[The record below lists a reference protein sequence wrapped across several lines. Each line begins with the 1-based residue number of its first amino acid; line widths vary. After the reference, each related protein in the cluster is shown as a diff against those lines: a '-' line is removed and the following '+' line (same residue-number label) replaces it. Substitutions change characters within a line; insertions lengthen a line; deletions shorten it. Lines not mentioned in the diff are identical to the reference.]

1 MTELTKLTISQALD
15 LMRAG
20 EISALELTEAHLA
33 RIHALDG
40 KIGAYLTVTA
50 DLARQQAAAAD
61 QARAQGSDAALL
73 GIPISLKDVLSTK
86 GIETTCG
93 SQILKGY
100 QPLFDATA
108 VARLYE
114 AGAVLLGKV
123 NMDEFAMG
131 SSTENSGYFPT
142 RNPWNLERVPGGSSG
157 GSAASVAAN
166 IALASL
172 GSDTGGSIRQ
182 PASFCGLSAIKPSY
196 GRVSRYGLIAY
207 GSSFDQTGPFAR
219 TVEDVA
225 RLLMVIA
232 GHDPLDSTSMPLAVP
247 DYPAALPGDIR
258 GLKIGLPAE
267 YFAEGLQPAV
277 RAAVQA
283 AATQL
288 EDLGAELRQV
298 SLEHADYCLPAYYI
312 IAMAE
317 ASANLA
323 RYDGVRFGARIEGV
337 DLIDT
342 YKKTRGA
349 GFGDEVKRRI
359 MLGTYTLSAGYYDA
373 YYGKAQAVRTLIRQ
387 EFDALFGQVDA
398 LLAPVAPTTAFKF
411 GAVAHDPLQMILA
424 DELTISANLA
434 GLCGLSL
441 PCGFDAAGLPIG
453 MQLLGAPFTEARIL
467 QLGAAYQ
474 TATDWHL
481 RSPENLD
488 AATSY

>member
-1 MTELTKLTISQALD
+1 MTELTSLTISQALE
-15 LMRAG
+15 LMRAR
-20 EISALELTEAHLA
+20 EISALDLTEAHLA
-33 RIHALDG
+33 RIEALDG
-40 KIGAYLTVTA
+40 QVGAYLTVTA
-50 DLARQQAAAAD
+50 DLAREQADAAD
-61 QARAQGSDAALL
+61 KARAAGEEGALL
-73 GIPISLKDVLSTK
+73 GIPISLKDVLSTE

-93 SQILKGY
+93 SKILKGY
-100 QPLFDATA
+100 TPIFDATA

-131 SSTENSGYFPT
+131 SSTENSGYFVT

-166 IALASL
+166 MALASL

-182 PASFCGLSAIKPSY
+182 PASLCSVSAIKPSY

-225 RLLMVIA
+225 RVLAVIA

-247 DYPAALPGDIR
+247 EYLSELEDDIA
-258 GLKIGLPAE
+258 GMKIGLPVE
-267 YFAEGLQPAV
+267 YFGEGLQPEVEAAAR
-277 RAAVQA
+277 RAAA
-283 AATQL
+283 QL
-288 EDLGAELRQV
+288 ESMGAELLEV
-298 SLEHADYCLPAYYI
+298 SLAHADYCLPAYYI

-323 RYDGVRFGARIEGV
+323 RYDGVRFGARVEGA

-342 YKKTRGA
+342 YKQTRGA
-349 GFGDEVKRRI
+349 GFGAEVKRRI

-373 YYGKAQAVRTLIRQ
+373 YYGKAQAVRTLIRR
-387 EFDALFGQVDA
+387 EFDELFEQVDA

-411 GAVAHDPLQMILA
+411 GAALEDPLQMILA
-424 DELTISANLA
+424 DVLTISANLA
-434 GLCGLSL
+434 GLCGLSV
-441 PCGFDAAGLPIG
+441 PCGFDEAGLPIG
-453 MQLLGAPFTEARIL
+453 MQILGAPFTEAQVLR
-467 QLGAAYQ
+467 LGQAYQ
-474 TATDWHL
+474 MATDWHL
-481 RSPENLD
+481 RSPDLVR
-488 AATSY
+488 